1 MRQLVYSHTG
11 ESQERGR
18 AGPQASAGSIGQRGG
33 LRASEALWAINRDK
47 LTCMALAGSKT
58 ARLLHDQK
66 PALQYI
72 PYALTAPGSRLV
84 AVTEVYLCDA
94 TFSFLLSAYVS

>member
-1 MRQLVYSHTG
+1 
-11 ESQERGR
+11 
-18 AGPQASAGSIGQRGG
+18 
-33 LRASEALWAINRDK
+33 
-47 LTCMALAGSKT
+47 MALAGSKT

-94 TFSFLLSAYVS
+94 TFSLLLSAYVS